1 MGNYRWRSNVM
12 NKENSQEVHLP
23 ISPCK
28 NCRNLSLHPKASAIV
43 LVLLSLD
50 KVQNVRI
57 LIMEVDI

>member
-1 MGNYRWRSNVM
+1 M